1 MARLVLAA
9 VLVLCVTACS
19 SSKHSATTATTTG
32 PVKSPIVV
40 KTPVPDS
47 QWRSPLTVKGT
58 SSLSGTLTVEVL
70 NGSGKQLGSKDTPV
84 SDGRFKLRVPFTA
97 KALVPG
103 AVLVHDEGSDH
114 SAQVSV
120 VLTP

>member
-1 MARLVLAA
+1 M
-9 VLVLCVTACS
+9 
-19 SSKHSATTATTTG
+19 
-32 PVKSPIVV
+32 KSPIVV
-40 KTPVPDS
+40 TTPVPNS
-47 QWRSPLTVKGT
+47 QWRSPITVRGT